1 MSMARVAQAF
11 CKRSFCERKRSVSI
25 CHAYASNF
33 PVPQASLWLRRRV
46 ESVVY
51 LALPRRACVA
61 RWLCRIVG
69 TGCFVKS
76 EHDDCPADCWAGLPA
91 PGALSRI
98 RKKIVN
104 GARMC
109 SVLFVLNS
117 GFRRFCT
124 HDEPIL
130 YYRLSPSV

>member
-1 MSMARVAQAF
+1 
-11 CKRSFCERKRSVSI
+11 
-25 CHAYASNF
+25 
-33 PVPQASLWLRRRV
+33 LWLRRRV

-69 TGCFVKS
+69 TGCFVES
-76 EHDDCPADCWAGLPA
+76 EHDDCPADYRAGLPS
-91 PGALSRI
+91 PGTLSRI
-98 RKKIVN
+98 REKIVN
-104 GARMC
+104 VARMC

-130 YYRLSPSV
+130 YYRLSPLRIIISSLVDGVSYTSTSIIFFSFPVRA